1 MSVAADSRGDL
12 RVGLRVGLTGG
23 LGSGKSTVR
32 SMLTALGAYGLSADD
47 LARSLME
54 PVQSVYAAIVQHFGS
69 HVLAADG
76 TLDRPALAKLA
87 FGEGR
92 VEELNAIVHPATI
105 ALQAERM
112 AAIFE
117 ANPAAVVVVE
127 SALLFETKHG
137 AEWQNR
143 FDRIVLVTA
152 PEATKI
158 ARFVARS
165 GGQDVPALEREAR
178 RRLDQL
184 IPDEQKFSQV
194 DHVLHNDGTLAELQQ
209 KVNDLWG
216 VLNR

>member
-1 MSVAADSRGDL
+1 
-12 RVGLRVGLTGG
+12 
-23 LGSGKSTVR
+23 
-32 SMLTALGAYGLSADD
+32 MLTTLGAYGLSADD

-54 PVQSVYAAIVQHFGS
+54 PGQSVYAAIVEHFGS

-76 TLDRPALAKLA
+76 TLDRPALAKIA

-117 ANPAAVVVVE
+117 AHPAAVIIVE
-127 SALLFETKHG
+127 SALLFETKHAAG
-137 AEWQNR
+137 WRDR

-158 ARFVARS
+158 ARFVSRC
-165 GGQDVPALEREAR
+165 GGQDVSSLEREAK
-178 RRLDQL
+178 RRLSQL
-184 IPDEQKFSQV
+184 IPDDQKFSHV
-194 DHVLHNDGTLAELQQ
+194 DYVLHNDGTLAELQQ
-209 KVNDLWG
+209 KVDELWSA
-216 VLNR
+216 LDWRSI